1 MSTRPLGPPPVLAD
15 DPGPWGVVSSVFAQA
30 GRPGRRRPQ
39 PPMGLMLSPPPDLR
53 LPLAGID
60 DASPVAGIGRLRI
73 VAAAREPALT
83 LAFDEDAGLL
93 RGVSPHVRRAWSVPE
108 LTVAEEERPG
118 DDPAADL
125 PAPAPFET
133 VADGDA
139 ELAPLA
145 TSPDGTAVAVH
156 LREGRAD
163 VLAIVRV
170 EDRGIVR
177 WIRHARAAAWSADG
191 RRLTIGGPWGVLL
204 AESTAG

>member
-1 MSTRPLGPPPVLAD
+1 
-15 DPGPWGVVSSVFAQA
+15 
-30 GRPGRRRPQ
+30 
-39 PPMGLMLSPPPDLR
+39 MGLMLSPPPDLR

-60 DASPVAGIGRLRI
+60 EDSPVAGIGRFRI

-83 LAFDEDAGLL
+83 LAFDEASGLL

-133 VADGDA
+133 VADPDA
-139 ELAPLA
+139 EPARLA
-145 TSPDGTAVAVH
+145 TSPDGTVVAAH

-163 VLAIVRV
+163 VLALVRL
-170 EDRGIVR
+170 EDRGIIR

-191 RRLTIGGPWGVLL
+191 RRLAIGGPWGVLL
-204 AESTAG
+204 AESLSG

>member
-1 MSTRPLGPPPVLAD
+1 
-15 DPGPWGVVSSVFAQA
+15 
-30 GRPGRRRPQ
+30 
-39 PPMGLMLSPPPDLR
+39 MGLMLSPPPDLR
-53 LPLAGID
+53 LPLAGVD
-60 DASPVAGIGRLRI
+60 DDSPVAGVGRLRV

-108 LTVAEEERPG
+108 LAVAGEERPG

-133 VADGDA
+133 VADAGV
-139 ELAPLA
+139 ELARVA
-145 TSPDGTAVAVH
+145 TTPDGTVVATH

-163 VLAIVRV
+163 VLALVRL
-170 EDRGIVR
+170 EDRGIIR

-191 RRLTIGGPWGVLL
+191 RRLAIGGPWGVLL
-204 AESTAG
+204 AESTSG